1 VPGSNLAGHD
11 GNEYAIKPLKFSF
24 DPVGLVDGHN
34 ENMVSFAVRI
44 SVSLF
49 KYPAAVTSSA
59 GAGEYS
65 TGRSK
70 RIWPAASA
78 TYVWVNVPVVEDPE
92 SRTVA
97 PTVLA
102 RNDAEQRADCKVWLR
117 RRRWTWPASQGSE
130 APDPNATPQGSHAF
144 LMSK

>member
-11 GNEYAIKPLKFSF
+11 GTEYAIKPLKFSF
-24 DPVGLVDGHN
+24 DPVGLVDGPN

-97 PTVLA
+97 PTTGRPSSPETMLNSEPTA
-102 RNDAEQRADCKVWLR
+102 KS
-117 RRRWTWPASQGSE
+117 ASQGSE